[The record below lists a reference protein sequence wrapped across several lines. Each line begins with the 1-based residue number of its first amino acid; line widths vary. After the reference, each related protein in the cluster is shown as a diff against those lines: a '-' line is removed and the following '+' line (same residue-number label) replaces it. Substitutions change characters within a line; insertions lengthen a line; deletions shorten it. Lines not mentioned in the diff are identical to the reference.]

1 MEANGREAQHL
12 EGSRLVGWQLYGC
25 LAGRLPEITPELD
38 SPLSV
43 RICPKQ
49 KIF

>member
-25 LAGRLPEITPELD
+25 LAGRLPEITPELFT
-38 SPLSV
+38 PVCANL
-43 RICPKQ
+43 PETE
-49 KIF
+49 IF